1 MLMKQTAVAGGS
13 PPPTTATTPALSSPP
28 PSSQQHSPMPSSAS
42 QPPPQQHD
50 PVDPSS
56 LVRQYQEL
64 ENWTLKSLSEFQPQL
79 LQVLFVCFCQ
89 TFLAQRRCAR
99 GAADEFYAQHHRVHA
114 PTHQQAL
121 GELLSPYHHQS
132 SSSDQTKVALD
143 GTARQLLLQ
152 FLLQGRLEMLGVVN
166 EHCAVLAGT
175 ANALPPPPPPV
186 PTGLLPRVRL
196 GVPKRIR
203 SSVLVDDVAATGGEQ
218 HMPDLQSSYWKN
230 LSDKVLPPSVAL
242 PTSTHIPE
250 AGGVGAG
257 AGGGGGAAARTYPS
271 IAMMDFAHAEGM
283 ISFASSDQGRNVAA
297 GFEDGS
303 VRVWTTTT
311 ANGGGA
317 STFQQRLVGHSQPVF
332 DLSLLGSNRLLTC
345 SSDGGIR
352 YWLQTPHHQPQQL
365 RNVFTYASK
374 FAWCVEFAPVGYY
387 FCSGHRDGTAKLFSV
402 EHATALRTFTNHLA
416 DVDCLAWHPNLHYLF
431 TGSADGNVRMFDL
444 VSGNASAARQ
454 FSCSR
459 QPVDRVAADPSGRF
473 VAAAT
478 SAGELL
484 LFDVHTER
492 ALKQVQ
498 LEGEV
503 HSMSWS
509 PDGAFLSLAVGTH
522 QVCVL
527 DVTDE
532 SLFAPHALVPR
543 TFAANSQS
551 MLHVSF
557 IKPNLVL
564 AAGVVNRSF

>member
-1 MLMKQTAVAGGS
+1 MSSVLERRKMLMKQTAVAGGS

-28 PSSQQHSPMPSSAS
+28 PSSQQQSPIPSSQPSSAS
-42 QPPPQQHD
+42 HAHPQQQQQQ
-50 PVDPSS
+50 PVEPSS

-64 ENWTLKSLSEFQPQL
+64 ENWTLKSLPEFQSQL

-89 TFLAQRRCAR
+89 TFLLLRQR
-99 GAADEFYAQHHRVHA
+99 GGGGLGTADEFYAQYHGVHA
-114 PTHQQAL
+114 HTHQQAL
-121 GELLSPYHHQS
+121 GELLAPYHQS
-132 SSSDQTKVALD
+132 MGREQTKVQLD
-143 GTARQLLLQ
+143 GTVRQLLMQ

-166 EHCAVLAGT
+166 EHCAVLGQGGDGIPIT
-175 ANALPPPPPPV
+175 TNPQPV
-186 PTGLLPRVRL
+186 ALPRVRL

-203 SSVLVDDVAATGGEQ
+203 SSVLVEDIVVAGEQ

-230 LSDKVLPPSVAL
+230 LDKVLPPSVAL
-242 PTSTHIPE
+242 PTSTNNNQ
-250 AGGVGAG
+250 GGEGHN
-257 AGGGGGAAARTYPS
+257 GGTPRTYPS

-303 VRVWTTTT
+303 VRVWT
-311 ANGGGA
+311 A
-317 STFQQRLVGHSQPVF
+317 SGSTSQRLVGHSQPVF

-352 YWLQTPHHQPQQL
+352 YWLQNNTHPGQL

-402 EHATALRTFTNHLA
+402 EHPTALRTFTNHLA

-444 VSGNASAARQ
+444 VTGNASAARQ
-454 FSCSR
+454 FSCI

-478 SAGELL
+478 SKGELL
-484 LFDVHTER
+484 LFDTNTER
-492 ALKQVQ
+492 MLKQVK

-509 PDGAFLSLAVGTH
+509 PDGTFLSLAVGSN

-532 SLFAPHALVPR
+532 SVFAPHAIVPR
-543 TFAANSQS
+543 TFTTNSQS